1 MEKQQA
7 SIDGVQK
14 EHKLN
19 VVKDVFFQGRRII
32 GYELNYVPS
41 QSYFA
46 GKIYFVNG
54 KEREARFLKFKKS
67 EEALAKKIFT
77 QTSKLNHAWIL
88 KPYFFAYY
96 EPQNIWILCYD
107 RFDQLL
113 GEMVDDEDPAILL
126 RTNNPDRLIR
136 WWRNVIRNLLRAVKH
151 IHFHDLF
158 HMGLEDT
165 RNYVV
170 VSNGIRIINVQ
181 NSLEDLDDP
190 VYPEQVNSWRIKDLK
205 ALRNMLRKNILL
217 PGYDSWLDRN
227 YFFDFFD
234 NEDYEYCAYVKQLK
248 NHPFLLTHA
257 ERRQWFVEIRLLVNE
272 SELKRILDDRAFD
285 EYRDWNWFKD
295 KAPRIQR
302 TYKDPNNKYDGKSVR
317 DLVEF
322 LKDVYLDGEEAA
334 DTEVRRSYMK
344 FLNQI
349 YAFI

>member
-19 VVKDVFFQGRRII
+19 VVKDVFFQGRRTI

-54 KEREARFLKFKKS
+54 KERDARFLKFKKS

-77 QTSKLNHAWIL
+77 QTSKL
-88 KPYFFAYY
+88 K
-96 EPQNIWILCYD
+96 
-107 RFDQLL
+107 FDQLL
-113 GEMVDDEDPAILL
+113 SEMVDDEDPAIPL

-170 VSNGIRIINVQ
+170 VSNGIKIINVQ

-205 ALRNMLRKNILL
+205 ALRNMLKKNILL

-257 ERRQWFVEIRLLVNE
+257 ERRRWFVEIRLLVNE
-272 SELKRILDDRAFD
+272 SELNRILDDRAFD

-302 TYKDPNNKYDGKSVR
+302 IYKDPNNKYDGKSVR

-349 YAFI
+349 YTFI